1 MAEAKLSASS
11 QWFDKAQRDL
21 AAAEKLMSG
30 DGRPLLD
37 IGVYHCQQAVEK
49 ALKAFLTYH
58 EMPFEKTHNL
68 VALLDLS
75 AKFDSEFSRWLDI
88 AKMLTPYAT
97 EFRYPG
103 DLVVP
108 EPQEAAN
115 ALRDAR
121 TLLIALR
128 SKIPFDPEQHPW

>member
-1 MAEAKLSASS
+1 M
-11 QWFDKAQRDL
+11 
-21 AAAEKLMSG
+21 
-30 DGRPLLD
+30 
-37 IGVYHCQQAVEK
+37 
-49 ALKAFLTYH
+49 KAFLTYH

-75 AKFDSEFSRWLDI
+75 TKFDPEFSRWLDT

-121 TLLIALR
+121 AFLIALR
-128 SKIPFDPEQHPW
+128 SKIPLDPEQHPR